1 MTANTQPSILI
12 VEPGETSI
20 ASVDAGKYILKIAN
34 GPVLRQTDMK
44 NLPVDVIVQRDGQNL
59 VLVYSDGTKLVFEGF
74 YADEAIE
81 IQIPADGA
89 DTIIVDSSDL
99 GVNVSGVAGADNSRQ
114 LLAVRGDVA
123 DLSSMASQDAALS
136 VTMEQVFADQALQT
150 GDMALWLGDGV
161 NVYAAPSAGSGA
173 TLVGLGGAGLAYF
186 SQLSTAVETFTYSFL
201 VMAGPLVRAGA
212 QVVKVYD
219 KDGNSLG
226 PAKYDEATGKYVF
239 SSETPYTGPII
250 AVLEDATKGADDY
263 VSEYS
268 GKTEDL
274 PDVMIVVAN
283 INAGESDVSLVLT
296 PLTDIAAQKLGV
308 SYDTTTK
315 ELGLPEKGITSDE
328 VAATNKEVGKAFK
341 LGDDFDVS
349 KQDTIVPLVDTANN
363 KNTDYDAY
371 GYALA
376 LLEGAYRDAKA
387 KAEARGETLTQENFL
402 KSFAD
407 GDGIVNG
414 ALSADN
420 ASILGKGADAVE
432 ANNDN
437 IAEEDL
443 TGSVSDRFELAKE
456 TSSVGKAMDVIV
468 NYVLDSGDNRAPLAS
483 DFTAAKIT
491 IPAGMDLD
499 TLKDAIST
507 YYNNKGGSQS
517 DAVSKATAKAAID
530 APSEIQNIVDA
541 LAAGVPTI
549 GVTID
554 SISQDTGSSSTDF
567 ITKDNDGL
575 TVTVKLDNALPS
587 YQFVQ
592 YSIDGGSTWNDLA
605 VSTSTQQT
613 FTAAITS
620 TSTVQVRVAD
630 ILGKGGSVSSQLVTI
645 DTDAPVFTNAANT
658 ATATIN
664 GPAATVVY
672 DASATDNGYGAAD
685 AGITYSLSGTNADLF
700 TIDSATG
707 KVTYKVSPTS
717 EGDNDITIT
726 AKDTAGNTSTQ
737 DVTITVADKPT
748 VTITSDVSGTAT
760 GDVTFTFTFS
770 EAVSDFAIGDI
781 VLTGG
786 AAGSLTGSGKTYELV
801 VTPTANINTGNI
813 TVNVAA
819 DAATNTSGIGI
830 AAASEFTQAYDTA
843 APTVSSVVISG
854 AESDG
859 TTAKS
864 NTLVAG
870 DKILVTVTM
879 SENTTVTGTP
889 TYTVDVGGASKA
901 ASYVSGSGT
910 DTLVFSYT
918 VTSGDADAEG
928 GVTAA
933 ANALALSG
941 GTLTDA
947 AGNAADVSVSAVA
960 ASSNTVTVDGIAPV
974 FSTADTATVA
984 INTSTTTV
992 VYDASATDNGGAA
1005 DAGITYSL
1013 SGTDAGLFTID
1024 SATGKV
1030 TYKASP
1036 TSEGDNDI
1044 TITAK
1049 DTAGNTST
1057 QDVTITVANK
1067 PTVTIT
1073 SDVSGT
1079 ATGDVTFTFTFSEA
1093 VSDFAIGDIAL
1104 TGGAAGS
1111 LTGSGKTY
1119 ELVVTP
1125 TANTNTGNITVN
1137 VAADA
1142 ATNTSGIGIAAA
1154 SEFTQAYDTAAPTV
1168 SSVVISG
1175 AESDGTTAKSNT
1187 LVAGDKIL
1195 VTVTMSENTTVT
1207 GTPTYTVDVGGA
1219 SKAASYVSGS
1229 GTDTLVFSYTVTS
1242 GDADAE
1248 GGVTAAANALA
1259 LSGGTLT
1266 DAAGNAA
1273 DVSVSAVAASSN
1285 TVTVDG
1291 IAPVFSTAD
1300 TATVAINTSTT
1311 TVVYDASATDNG
1323 GAADAGITYSLSGTD
1338 AGLFTIDSATGKVTY
1353 KASPT
1358 STGDNDITITAKDT
1372 AGNTSTQDV
1381 TITVADK
1388 PTVTIT
1394 SDVSGTATGDVTFTF
1409 TFSEA
1414 VSDFAIGDIALTG
1427 G

>member
-12 VEPGETSI
+12 VEPGKISI

-250 AVLEDATKGADDY
+250 AVLEDATKGAEDY

-308 SYDTTTK
+308 SYDTKKK

-376 LLEGAYRDAKA
+376 LLEGAYRE
-387 KAEARGETLTQENFL
+387 AEARDETLTQENFL

-407 GDGIVNG
+407 GIVNG

-420 ASILGKGADAVE
+420 ASLLGQGADSVE

-443 TGSVSDRFELAKE
+443 TGSVSDRFELVKE
-456 TSSVGKAMDVIV
+456 TSPVGKAMDVIV

-483 DFTAAKIT
+483 DFTAARIT
-491 IPAGMDLD
+491 IPASVDLD
-499 TLKDAIST
+499 TLQDAIST
-507 YYNNKGGSQS
+507 YYNKKGGNQF
-517 DAVSKATAKAAID
+517 DPVSKAIAKAAID
-530 APSEIQNIVDA
+530 APSEIQSIVDA

-549 GVTID
+549 GVTIN
-554 SISQDTGSSSTDF
+554 SISQDTGSSTDF

-645 DTDAPVFTNAANT
+645 DTDAPVFTKATNT
-658 ATATIN
+658 ATAIIN
-664 GPAATVVY
+664 GPAETVVY
-672 DASATDNGYGAAD
+672 DASATDNGGAAD
-685 AGITYSLSGTNADLF
+685 AGITYSLSGTDAGLF

-748 VTITSDVSGTAT
+748 VTISSDASGTAT

-770 EAVSDFAIGDI
+770 ESVSDFAIGDI
-781 VLTGG
+781 ALTGG
-786 AAGSLTGSGKTYELV
+786 AAGSLTGSGKTYQLV

-859 TTAKS
+859 TTANS
-864 NTLVAG
+864 DALVAG
-870 DKILVTVTM
+870 NKILVTVTM
-879 SENTTVTGTP
+879 SENTTVTGAP
-889 TYTVDVGGASKA
+889 TYTVKVGGASKA

-918 VTSGDADAEG
+918 VTSNDADAAD

-933 ANALALSG
+933 ADALALSG

-947 AGNAADVSVSAVA
+947 AGNNADVSVSAVA

-974 FSTADTATVA
+974 FSSTADTATVA
-984 INTSTTTV
+984 INTSTATV

-1013 SGTDAGLFTID
+1013 SGTDA
-1024 SATGKV
+1024 
-1030 TYKASP
+1030 
-1036 TSEGDNDI
+1036 
-1044 TITAK
+1044 
-1049 DTAGNTST
+1049 
-1057 QDVTITVANK
+1057 
-1067 PTVTIT
+1067 
-1073 SDVSGT
+1073 
-1079 ATGDVTFTFTFSEA
+1079 
-1093 VSDFAIGDIAL
+1093 
-1104 TGGAAGS
+1104 
-1111 LTGSGKTY
+1111 
-1119 ELVVTP
+1119 ELV
-1125 TANTNTGNITVN
+1125 
-1137 VAADA
+1137 
-1142 ATNTSGIGIAAA
+1142 
-1154 SEFTQAYDTAAPTV
+1154 Y
-1168 SSVVISG
+1168 
-1175 AESDGTTAKSNT
+1175 
-1187 LVAGDKIL
+1187 
-1195 VTVTMSENTTVT
+1195 
-1207 GTPTYTVDVGGA
+1207 Y
-1219 SKAASYVSGS
+1219 
-1229 GTDTLVFSYTVTS
+1229 
-1242 GDADAE
+1242 
-1248 GGVTAAANALA
+1248 
-1259 LSGGTLT
+1259 
-1266 DAAGNAA
+1266 
-1273 DVSVSAVAASSN
+1273 
-1285 TVTVDG
+1285 
-1291 IAPVFSTAD
+1291 
-1300 TATVAINTSTT
+1300 
-1311 TVVYDASATDNG
+1311 
-1323 GAADAGITYSLSGTD
+1323 
-1338 AGLFTIDSATGKVTY
+1338 
-1353 KASPT
+1353 
-1358 STGDNDITITAKDT
+1358 
-1372 AGNTSTQDV
+1372 
-1381 TITVADK
+1381 
-1388 PTVTIT
+1388 
-1394 SDVSGTATGDVTFTF
+1394 
-1409 TFSEA
+1409 
-1414 VSDFAIGDIALTG
+1414 
-1427 G
+1427 